1 MGMGLI
7 GGAFSGLGE
16 GLMTGAKMYGDY
28 LSKATLQEEAA
39 KIQAQRDAVLAR
51 YRRSDLEY
59 SEEKAGERQGKGFG
73 HAEKLQKG
81 GFAQAEKLQ
90 KGGFE
95 HSETLQRQGFGH
107 AETLQKG
114 QQGFTQT
121 ENILNRKL
129 QRDLEASR
137 ETAAGNR
144 HKQTIGVQMAQLK
157 AAQEKVTLVPQAD
170 GSMMKMAPDG
180 RNLGLFQ
187 DSEGKVVYGPKDIP
201 KSTQL
206 MMETNNKLIASL
218 TAEMRIA
225 ESPEE
230 KAVIRTQMEYYAA
243 ANAKLSGTAD
253 NSPKWPSPTEAHIDA
268 LRSRAKDS
276 NAVRAFDA
284 TYGPG
289 AAAKILGG
297 EASGLIGVPLVEEP
311 PGSKPYESDISRR
324 RREERERNEEKRRKY
339 EEMKTEYGDAGY

>member
-28 LSKATLQEEAA
+28 LSKATLQEEEA

-51 YRRSDLEY
+51 YSRSDLEY

-73 HAEKLQKG
+73 H
-81 GFAQAEKLQ
+81 AEKLQ

-206 MMETNNKLIASL
+206 MMETNNKLIANL

-243 ANAKLSGTAD
+243 
-253 NSPKWPSPTEAHIDA
+253 
-268 LRSRAKDS
+268 R
-276 NAVRAFDA
+276 
-284 TYGPG
+284 
-289 AAAKILGG
+289 
-297 EASGLIGVPLVEEP
+297 
-311 PGSKPYESDISRR
+311 
-324 RREERERNEEKRRKY
+324 
-339 EEMKTEYGDAGY
+339 